1 MTFKYRYKKQI
12 ILGSIV
18 LISLLVIG
26 GFIGVKCFHKE
37 ESKKGTTSMKIAKKK
52 TNSSFVKTD
61 SIKTTKTNTKDESIF
76 VDIKGEVA
84 VPGTYEMKET
94 DRVKDVIETAG
105 GLTEKADTSVINLSK
120 RLTDEMVIIIYSAY
134 EVQNFKETKEREQAA
149 FDACKYSESYGLAN
163 DACVENKESTQM
175 DDSATTGSVNLN
187 TASKEEL
194 MTLTGIGEAKA
205 DDIITY
211 RTTNNGFK
219 SIEEIKNVKGIGDSI
234 FDKIK
239 DRITI

>member
-18 LISLLVIG
+18 LILLLVIG
-26 GFIGVKCFHKE
+26 GFIGVNCFHSKE
-37 ESKKGTTSMKIAKKK
+37 NKKETTSMKIAKKK
-52 TNSSFVKTD
+52 TNSSFVKAD
-61 SIKTTKTNTKDESIF
+61 STKDTTKDESIF

-120 RLTDEMVIIIYSAY
+120 KLTDEMVIIIYSAY

>member
-18 LISLLVIG
+18 LLILLGIG
-26 GFIGVKCFHKE
+26 GFIVQKSF
-37 ESKKGTTSMKIAKKK
+37 SKKEDKKEITSMKIAKKK
-52 TNSSFVKTD
+52 TSSSFVKED
-61 SIKTTKTNTKDESIF
+61 SEKESATKDEEIF
-76 VDIKGEVA
+76 VDIKGQV
-84 VPGTYEMKET
+84 VMPGTYKMKIT
-94 DRVKDVIETAG
+94 DRVKDVIAVAG
-105 GLTEKADTSVINLSK
+105 GLTEQADTSVINLSK
-120 RLTDEMVIIIYSAY
+120 KLTDEMVIIIYSAY
-134 EVQNFKETKEREQAA
+134 EVQNFKVTKQQEQLS
-149 FDACKYSESYGLAN
+149 FDACKYSENYGLQN
-163 DACVENKESTQM
+163 DACVELTEEQQM
-175 DDSATTGSVNLN
+175 DDSETTAAVNLN
-187 TASKEEL
+187 TATKEEL

>member
-18 LISLLVIG
+18 LLVLLVIG
-26 GFIGVKCFHKE
+26 GFIVQRSFAKKE
-37 ESKKGTTSMKIAKKK
+37 NKKETTSMKIAKKK
-52 TNSSFVKTD
+52 TNSSFVKAD
-61 SIKTTKTNTKDESIF
+61 STKSDSGKSESIF

-84 VPGTYEMKET
+84 VPGTYEMKDGE
-94 DRVKDVIETAG
+94 RVKDVIEVAG

-120 RLTDEMVIIIYSAY
+120 KLTDEMVIIIYSAY
-134 EVQNFKETKEREQAA
+134 EVQNFKETKAKEQAA
-149 FDACKYSESYGLAN
+149 FDACKYSDNYGLAN
-163 DACVENKESTQM
+163 DACVETGESTEM
-175 DDSATTGSVNLN
+175 DDSKTTGSVNLN
-187 TASKEEL
+187 TATKEEL

>member
-12 ILGSIV
+12 ILGSIALV
-18 LISLLVIG
+18 ALLVIG
-26 GFIGVKCFHKE
+26 GFIGVKCFHREENKKE
-37 ESKKGTTSMKIAKKK
+37 TTSMKIAKKK
-52 TNSSFVKTD
+52 TNSSFVKAD
-61 SIKTTKTNTKDESIF
+61 STKDTTKDESIF

-84 VPGTYEMKET
+84 VPGTYEMKEK
-94 DRVKDVIETAG
+94 DRVKDVIEIAG

-134 EVQNFKETKEREQAA
+134 EVQNFKQTKEQEQAA
-149 FDACKYSESYGLAN
+149 FDACKYSDNYGLAN
-163 DACVENKESTQM
+163 DACVETNEETQM

>member
-18 LISLLVIG
+18 LVTLLVIG

-37 ESKKGTTSMKIAKKK
+37 ENKKETTSMKIAKKK
-52 TNSSFVKTD
+52 TNSSFVKAD
-61 SIKTTKTNTKDESIF
+61 STKTDTKDKSIF

-105 GLTEKADTSVINLSK
+105 GLTQKADTSVINLSK

-134 EVQNFKETKEREQAA
+134 EVQNFKETKAKEQAA
-149 FDACKYSESYGLAN
+149 FDACKYSDSYGLAN
-163 DACVENKESTQM
+163 DACVETGGETQM
-175 DDSATTGSVNLN
+175 DDSVTTGSVNLN

>member
-18 LISLLVIG
+18 LVTLLVIG

-37 ESKKGTTSMKIAKKK
+37 ENKKETTSMKIAKKK
-52 TNSSFVKTD
+52 TNSSFVKAD
-61 SIKTTKTNTKDESIF
+61 STKTDTKDKIIF

-105 GLTEKADTSVINLSK
+105 GLTQKADTSVINLSK

-134 EVQNFKETKEREQAA
+134 EVQNFKETKAKEQAA
-149 FDACKYSESYGLAN
+149 FDACKYSDSYGLAN
-163 DACVENKESTQM
+163 DACVETGGETQM

>member
-18 LISLLVIG
+18 LVALLVIG

-37 ESKKGTTSMKIAKKK
+37 ENKKETTSMKIAKKK
-52 TNSSFVKTD
+52 TNSSFVKAD
-61 SIKTTKTNTKDESIF
+61 STKTDAKDESIF

-84 VPGTYEMKET
+84 VPGTYEMKEK
-94 DRVKDVIETAG
+94 DRVKDVIEIAG

-134 EVQNFKETKEREQAA
+134 EVQNFKETKAKEQAA
-149 FDACKYSESYGLAN
+149 FDACKYSDSYGLAN
-163 DACVENKESTQM
+163 DACVETGGETQM
-175 DDSATTGSVNLN
+175 DDSTTTGSVNLN